1 MEVHDFLA
9 GVVVLIGLIGI
20 VVVILPGL
28 VLQVLAVGIWALED
42 ASTRGWVVF
51 GLVTTIA
58 VAASI
63 LKYLSPGRRLKRAG
77 IPGWLLLAA
86 VLVATVGLFAIP
98 VVGAPLGFVLTIYG
112 FERSRRGKEQAWPST
127 KNALRAVFTSIGIE
141 LAGGFAIAVVFFGAL
156 LLT

>member
-1 MEVHDFLA
+1 MEIHDFLA

-28 VLQVLAVGIWALED
+28 VLQVVAVGIWALED
-42 ASTRGWVVF
+42 ASTEGWVVF
-51 GLVTTIA
+51 GLVTAIA
-58 VAASI
+58 IAASV

-77 IPGWLLLAA
+77 IPGWLLLVA
-86 VLVATVGLFAIP
+86 VLVAVVGLFVIP

-112 FERSRRGKEQAWPST
+112 FERSRKGKERAWPST